1 MDNSSMPNWNPLQ
14 LESGARARARTPP
27 RPAAAPKTAPEWG
40 SCAKCGYALQ
50 LHIMGS
56 GPNLVRSMALAL
68 VVLFFERFPQ
78 NHAYYSSLQTCGTH
92 WQVEGP
98 LALMCGQFWKRFP
111 NGMRKC
117 FHHIALIC
125 TECLTCRLICS
136 HMQQV
141 SEAFCCAMDT
151 KSMPPQ
157 VCEDVSSVLEKK
169 PPSFCCYCLLRLF
182 LCSDWRPGA
191 AHPSCF
197 SQSCHSQTCLR
208 TDRSTS

>member
-1 MDNSSMPNWNPLQ
+1 
-14 LESGARARARTPP
+14 
-27 RPAAAPKTAPEWG
+27 
-40 SCAKCGYALQ
+40 
-50 LHIMGS
+50 
-56 GPNLVRSMALAL
+56 
-68 VVLFFERFPQ
+68 
-78 NHAYYSSLQTCGTH
+78 
-92 WQVEGP
+92 
-98 LALMCGQFWKRFP
+98 MCGQFWKRFP

-182 LCSDWRPGA
+182 LCSDWRQELRILLASRSLATRRPVCALTEAPADVSWPFRSHFLA
-191 AHPSCF
+191 ACA
-197 SQSCHSQTCLR
+197 R
-208 TDRSTS
+208 